1 MASTAA
7 PAPEFLSFA
16 EARKR
21 VMAAVRPLPSER
33 VPLDDALGRAL
44 ESAIRAP
51 HALPPFA
58 NSAMDG
64 VVVRAADLASAS
76 EARPVT
82 LEVIATIAA
91 GHPAKRALQSGEA
104 MRIMTGAPLP
114 AGADAVVP
122 VEDGERAGGADAEW
136 ARLRHAPAPGEHVR
150 PEGADL
156 AAGELALEE
165 GRELSAYDLAL
176 LAALGVAE
184 VPVARAPR
192 VAVLSTGDELLDP
205 DQPLVTGAIR
215 DSNLPMLAL
224 LAEQAGAQVVV
235 AERLPDDPE
244 RVAARIG
251 EALAVADVV
260 LTIGGVSAGDFDPV
274 KLALARVGGVETWR
288 VAMRPGRP
296 QASGAPGGR
305 LFHGLPGNPASVAC
319 VFETLVRPALRR
331 MQGHARLDR
340 PRLAVRAARAIES
353 RPGRTDFVRCTLE
366 WRDGA
371 AWAAPAGAQVS
382 GHLTPQ
388 SRAHALVVVPEAAP
402 GLAAGEAA
410 EALVLRLPER

>member
-1 MASTAA
+1 
-7 PAPEFLSFA
+7 
-16 EARKR
+16 
-21 VMAAVRPLPSER
+21 
-33 VPLDDALGRAL
+33 
-44 ESAIRAP
+44 
-51 HALPPFA
+51 
-58 NSAMDG
+58 
-64 VVVRAADLASAS
+64 
-76 EARPVT
+76 
-82 LEVIATIAA
+82 
-91 GHPAKRALQSGEA
+91 
-104 MRIMTGAPLP
+104 
-114 AGADAVVP
+114 
-122 VEDGERAGGADAEW
+122 
-136 ARLRHAPAPGEHVR
+136 
-150 PEGADL
+150 GADL

-205 DQPLVTGAIR
+205 DQPLVAGAIR

-244 RVAARIG
+244 RVAVRIG
-251 EALAVADVV
+251 EALEVADVV

-296 QASGAPGGR
+296 QASGAPAGR

-340 PRLAVRAARAIES
+340 PRLAVRAARAVES